1 MQEQE
6 EIAVDE
12 IEWDDRNLTHAA
24 RHGVTPTV
32 VREVL
37 DQRPLFR
44 RNLAGRSGDHRM
56 IGPDRSG
63 RFWTVIL
70 LDLGAGRW
78 RPITG
83 WPTDNEERGW
93 YARVIARQD

>member
-44 RNLAGRSGDHRM
+44 RNLAGRSGDHQM

-70 LDLGAGRW
+70 LDLGVGRW

-83 WPTDNEERGW
+83 WPSDNEERGW